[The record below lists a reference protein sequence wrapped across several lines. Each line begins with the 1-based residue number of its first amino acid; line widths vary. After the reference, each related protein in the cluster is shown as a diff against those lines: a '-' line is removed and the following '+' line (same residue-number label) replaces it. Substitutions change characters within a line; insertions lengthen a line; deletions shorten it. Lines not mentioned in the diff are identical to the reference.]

1 MPKSSNA
8 FWFTALLIAAGVDF
22 LFWDKPVGI
31 SFPIWTLLALGGAL
45 FLTLRNGLRPARANI
60 LLSVV
65 ILGLASLAF
74 LRAEPLTRALGIL
87 LALAGLMMWA
97 ATLLNGYWL
106 HYTLWDD
113 IRAVAVLAFA
123 ALTRPFNL
131 LTTRE
136 AQSGEQQPS
145 PASKQGWAVL
155 RGLLLALPVV
165 GLLALLLAS
174 ADLVF
179 AERLQSVLDAL
190 RLDQLPETLFRLFY
204 IGVSTFIFCGVLLHA
219 VLPAHEVKPS
229 SKDSRLLSPFLGWTE
244 TSIILGSVNA
254 LFLFFVILQFRY
266 LFGGQAN
273 INEAGFTY
281 AEYARRGFGE
291 LVWVAI
297 ITLSLILS
305 LHTISRRETPARQR
319 GFVILNGLLIAL
331 VLVILASAY
340 QRLFLYEQAYGFT
353 RLRTYTHLFIP
364 WLGLLLIT
372 VSGLIISNQ
381 MRRMGL
387 ALIVFAL
394 GFGLLLGLW
403 NTDGWIVR
411 QNVQRA
417 VNGQELDGNYL
428 QTLSADAV
436 PELIRLAQ
444 QPDLPAPARQEI
456 LIGLAC
462 RAARQTAPL
471 PFWQSFNLSQQ
482 RAAALLTTHADL
494 WQDYPVKEDRNGTYV
509 YQNGQPRY
517 CGYTAWMD

>member
-136 AQSGEQQPS
+136 AQSAEQQPS

-204 IGVSTFIFCGVLLHA
+204 IGVSTFIF
-219 VLPAHEVKPS
+219 
-229 SKDSRLLSPFLGWTE
+229 
-244 TSIILGSVNA
+244 
-254 LFLFFVILQFRY
+254 
-266 LFGGQAN
+266 
-273 INEAGFTY
+273 
-281 AEYARRGFGE
+281 
-291 LVWVAI
+291 
-297 ITLSLILS
+297 
-305 LHTISRRETPARQR
+305 
-319 GFVILNGLLIAL
+319 
-331 VLVILASAY
+331 
-340 QRLFLYEQAYGFT
+340 
-353 RLRTYTHLFIP
+353 
-364 WLGLLLIT
+364 
-372 VSGLIISNQ
+372 
-381 MRRMGL
+381 
-387 ALIVFAL
+387 
-394 GFGLLLGLW
+394 
-403 NTDGWIVR
+403 
-411 QNVQRA
+411 
-417 VNGQELDGNYL
+417 
-428 QTLSADAV
+428 
-436 PELIRLAQ
+436 
-444 QPDLPAPARQEI
+444 
-456 LIGLAC
+456 
-462 RAARQTAPL
+462 
-471 PFWQSFNLSQQ
+471 
-482 RAAALLTTHADL
+482 
-494 WQDYPVKEDRNGTYV
+494 
-509 YQNGQPRY
+509 
-517 CGYTAWMD
+517 